1 MVTPPS
7 VTYAEAKA
15 RVVRAIAKITSFVAA
30 AGEYKADRSNAGKHA
45 KVAKMLSE
53 LNDIRRIAEDDFQVM
68 ESSVSKKLAP
78 MEVVDNKESLS
89 LSADFDNLYYELAA
103 FADVYHISLSPG
115 MDTSSAQL
123 SVNQT
128 TGSSNLSHYQ
138 LPKRSFP
145 TFSGVLIEW
154 QGFEDLFKSILS
166 HAPDLP
172 DVERF
177 EILKTSLQGEALS
190 LVSHLP
196 LTSANYNK
204 AWEVL
209 RARYGNKRDL
219 ARIHLDAL
227 LAPHTV
233 NCNDAASIKT
243 LLTTILEHTAAL
255 DNLDFVTRQWS
266 PILVHIFE
274 NHLDYDLRSRW
285 ELTVGDRHQPATS
298 DFVEFLRSHVR
309 SAEARAGNYST
320 TLQSSTS
327 QPKQSKKVYTTH
339 SRPTYGPKVLTASAA
354 LSTESGHRSPAIS
367 NCQICKKPHSI
378 RQCQLFLSKGPN
390 DRFQLAKTH
399 RLCINCLG
407 CGHSSAACPSKFKC
421 QSCDRS
427 HHTLL
432 HFESSPA
439 TSTPPSSSMVVQSG
453 DPTRTVSL
461 VVKDNPQKVV
471 LLSTVLLDICGTDGH
486 RHSFRALLDSGSQ
499 ASFIRGKS
507 ADILMLNRR
516 RSPVSITTFANTTAT
531 PVCGSSVVI
540 VTPHGKQT
548 PSLSIDALIVPQIT
562 GKTPQISFTPG
573 QWTHIHHL
581 PLADPSY
588 HIPGDIDLLLG
599 ADILPSILCD
609 SLISGSAGEPTAL
622 KTIFGWVL
630 FGPTTT
636 APPVSLAT
644 MCVSTS
650 SNLDA
655 TLRKFWELEELPVV
669 HHLSPD
675 DKVAEEIYVSTTT
688 RLSSG
693 RFMVTLP
700 FRTPSPVL
708 GDSKTHAH
716 QRYKALEL
724 RLSRQPDLRKQYID
738 FMQDYLSSGHME
750 LVPVSERDNPLNY
763 YIPHHCVIKPDSK
776 TTKLR
781 VVFNASARTST
792 GASLNE
798 SMYTGPKLQ
807 PDIQVVLLRSRLWK
821 YLFMA
826 DIKQMYRQIL
836 VQPSD
841 RDYLRI
847 LWRFSPSSPIDEYRL
862 CTVTYGTSAAPFQAL
877 RTIRHLATL
886 DGARWPVAA
895 DVLLNDT
902 FVDDILTGAN
912 SEADALYCQD
922 QLINLCALAQFELR
936 KWASNNVQLLQM
948 VPPESRAM
956 SVSVLFDSDE
966 LSDLKVL
973 GLKWDPSAD
982 TFSFKAQPSMT
993 QPTKRS
999 VLSDIARVFDPLG
1012 LLSPMT
1018 FFTKHVMQQLWT
1030 SGINW
1035 DDPVPSDIASLWA
1048 RYQSELQLIET
1059 ISIPR
1064 RITYDH
1070 AISVQLH
1077 AFSDSSEKGYAAAV
1091 YLRVETVT
1099 SVYCHLITG
1108 KSKVAP
1114 LKRSTIPRL
1123 ELCGAVLASKLLRL
1137 VADSYTNRIT
1147 IDELHAWTDSTT
1159 ALVWIRS
1166 SPHRWATFIAN
1177 RTSLIHDLTTPA
1189 IWRHVP
1195 TKENPVDCAS
1205 RGLFPSELLNHSL
1218 WWTGPS
1224 FLLSPPDKW
1233 PKLLLTKLEDFTGP
1247 PSREARVPT
1256 VLTVTVDIPIINL
1269 LNRMSSLQKI
1279 LRVIAYCFRFSK
1291 PRSDAPISNI
1301 INATEITRALSAL
1314 VYLVQRQ
1321 TFAVEIAAL
1330 SNGLPCSKSLRRL
1343 DLFIDPVGVLR
1354 VGGRLRNAE
1363 IPYVHKHPALLPS
1376 RHRLTDLIIDHN
1388 HCALS
1393 HPGAMTLQSHLQR
1406 EFWILSGRQA
1416 IRSRLRL
1423 CLPCFR
1429 TRPQTVQP
1437 KMAALPKYRVQQI
1450 KPFAISGVDYAGPI
1464 SIKGSRGRASS
1475 RSSAYICLFVCTVTK
1490 ALHIELSSDL
1500 STETF
1505 LLAFTRFAARRGPIK
1520 EIHSDCG
1527 TNFVGAANIL
1537 NPLHNFI
1544 ASETYQHSVRNHLSK
1559 DQITWFFNPPSSPHF
1574 GGLWE
1579 AGVKSTKSLIFRSIG
1594 THRLTSEELITLLTK
1609 IEATLNSRPLCALSN
1624 DPKDLEAL
1632 TPSHFLTL
1640 VPSTS
1645 LPDPCLENVP
1655 LSKMQRWRLVT
1666 DLHRY
1671 FWTRWKNEYLSTLQL
1686 RTKWSDDGKQLN
1698 VGDLVLIKE
1707 PSHPLYWRYGRITD
1721 LHPGADG
1728 VSRVATVHTSSGV
1741 LTRPA
1746 VKLCPVPSC

>member
-1 MVTPPS
+1 
-7 VTYAEAKA
+7 
-15 RVVRAIAKITSFVAA
+15 
-30 AGEYKADRSNAGKHA
+30 
-45 KVAKMLSE
+45 
-53 LNDIRRIAEDDFQVM
+53 
-68 ESSVSKKLAP
+68 
-78 MEVVDNKESLS
+78 
-89 LSADFDNLYYELAA
+89 
-103 FADVYHISLSPG
+103 
-115 MDTSSAQL
+115 
-123 SVNQT
+123 
-128 TGSSNLSHYQ
+128 
-138 LPKRSFP
+138 
-145 TFSGVLIEW
+145 
-154 QGFEDLFKSILS
+154 
-166 HAPDLP
+166 
-172 DVERF
+172 
-177 EILKTSLQGEALS
+177 
-190 LVSHLP
+190 
-196 LTSANYNK
+196 
-204 AWEVL
+204 
-209 RARYGNKRDL
+209 
-219 ARIHLDAL
+219 
-227 LAPHTV
+227 
-233 NCNDAASIKT
+233 
-243 LLTTILEHTAAL
+243 
-255 DNLDFVTRQWS
+255 
-266 PILVHIFE
+266 
-274 NHLDYDLRSRW
+274 
-285 ELTVGDRHQPATS
+285 
-298 DFVEFLRSHVR
+298 
-309 SAEARAGNYST
+309 
-320 TLQSSTS
+320 
-327 QPKQSKKVYTTH
+327 
-339 SRPTYGPKVLTASAA
+339 
-354 LSTESGHRSPAIS
+354 
-367 NCQICKKPHSI
+367 
-378 RQCQLFLSKGPN
+378 
-390 DRFQLAKTH
+390 
-399 RLCINCLG
+399 
-407 CGHSSAACPSKFKC
+407 
-421 QSCDRS
+421 
-427 HHTLL
+427 
-432 HFESSPA
+432 
-439 TSTPPSSSMVVQSG
+439 
-453 DPTRTVSL
+453 
-461 VVKDNPQKVV
+461 
-471 LLSTVLLDICGTDGH
+471 
-486 RHSFRALLDSGSQ
+486 
-499 ASFIRGKS
+499 
-507 ADILMLNRR
+507 
-516 RSPVSITTFANTTAT
+516 
-531 PVCGSSVVI
+531 
-540 VTPHGKQT
+540 
-548 PSLSIDALIVPQIT
+548 
-562 GKTPQISFTPG
+562 
-573 QWTHIHHL
+573 
-581 PLADPSY
+581 
-588 HIPGDIDLLLG
+588 
-599 ADILPSILCD
+599 
-609 SLISGSAGEPTAL
+609 
-622 KTIFGWVL
+622 
-630 FGPTTT
+630 
-636 APPVSLAT
+636 
-644 MCVSTS
+644 
-650 SNLDA
+650 
-655 TLRKFWELEELPVV
+655 
-669 HHLSPD
+669 
-675 DKVAEEIYVSTTT
+675 
-688 RLSSG
+688 
-693 RFMVTLP
+693 
-700 FRTPSPVL
+700 
-708 GDSKTHAH
+708 
-716 QRYKALEL
+716 
-724 RLSRQPDLRKQYID
+724 
-738 FMQDYLSSGHME
+738 MQDYLSSGHME
-750 LVPVSERDNPLNY
+750 LVPVSERDNPVNY

-781 VVFNASARTST
+781 VVFNTSARTST

-826 DIKQMYRQIL
+826 NIKQMYRQIL

-862 CTVTYGTSAAPFQAL
+862 CTVTYGTSAAFFQAL

-886 DGARWPVAA
+886 DGAKWPVAA

-912 SEADALYCQD
+912 SEEDALNCQD

-956 SVSVLFDSDE
+956 SVSVLFDSDK

-982 TFSFKAQPSMT
+982 IFSFKAQPSMN

-1018 FFTKHVMQQLWT
+1018 FFTKHIMQQLWT

-1064 RITYDH
+1064 CITYDH

-1099 SVYCHLITG
+1099 SVYCHLISG

-1147 IDELHAWTDSTT
+1147 IDELHACTDSTT

-1233 PKLLLTKLEDFTGP
+1233 LKLLLTKIEDFTGP

-1256 VLTVTVDIPIINL
+1256 VVTDTVDIPIIDL
-1269 LNRMSSLQKI
+1269 LN
-1279 LRVIAYCFRFSK
+1279 
-1291 PRSDAPISNI
+1291 P
-1301 INATEITRALSAL
+1301 
-1314 VYLVQRQ
+1314 
-1321 TFAVEIAAL
+1321 L

-1343 DLFIDPVGVLR
+1343 DLFLDPVGVLR

-1393 HPGAMTLQSHLQR
+1393 HPGAMTLQSHLHLKR
-1406 EFWILSGRQA
+1406 FNKKWL
-1416 IRSRLRL
+1416 L
-1423 CLPCFR
+1423 
-1429 TRPQTVQP
+1429 
-1437 KMAALPKYRVQQI
+1437 YRVQQI

-1500 STETF
+1500 STEIF

-1527 TNFVGAANIL
+1527 TNFVGAANLL
-1537 NPLHNFI
+1537 NPLNNFI

-1609 IEATLNSRPLCALSN
+1609 NEATLNSRPLCALSN
-1624 DPKDLEAL
+1624 DPKDLETL
-1632 TPSHFLTL
+1632 TPCHFLTL
-1640 VPSTS
+1640 EPSTS

-1666 DLHRY
+1666 DLNRY
-1671 FWTRWKNEYLSTLQL
+1671 LWTRWKNEYLSTLQL
-1686 RTKWSDDGKQLN
+1686 RIKWSDDGKQLN

-1741 LTRPA
+1741 LTESFGNVLRQ
-1746 VKLCPVPSC
+1746 LSWRTQSH